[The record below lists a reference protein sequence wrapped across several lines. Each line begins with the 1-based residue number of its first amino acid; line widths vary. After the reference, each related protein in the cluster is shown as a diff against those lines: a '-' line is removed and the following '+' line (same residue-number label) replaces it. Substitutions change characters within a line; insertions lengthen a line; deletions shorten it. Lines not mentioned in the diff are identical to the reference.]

1 MLDRSGAVLQSPI
14 GRQFADRVLLVGGGV
29 PARTT
34 GLADPP
40 RGNTMTPV
48 QVRMA
53 RAALDLTTD
62 ELSRAAG
69 LSLQDL
75 EQLQK
80 GGHEG
85 AASAKLRMTFE
96 GAGITFLDRDG
107 VRFDE
112 RQGSAGIVPLEEMN
126 SYNDE

>member
-1 MLDRSGAVLQSPI
+1 
-14 GRQFADRVLLVGGGV
+14 
-29 PARTT
+29 
-34 GLADPP
+34 
-40 RGNTMTPV
+40 MTPV

-69 LSLQDL
+69 LSPQDL
-75 EQLQK
+75 EQLEK
-80 GGHEG
+80 GGQQG
-85 AASAKLRMTFE
+85 AASAKLRTTFE
-96 GAGITFLDRDG
+96 GAGVTFLDSDG

-112 RQGSAGIVPLEEMN
+112 KQRVAVTVPLEEMN

>member
-1 MLDRSGAVLQSPI
+1 M
-14 GRQFADRVLLVGGGV
+14 
-29 PARTT
+29 
-34 GLADPP
+34 
-40 RGNTMTPV
+40 GNTMTPV

-53 RAALDLTTD
+53 RAALDLTTE

-75 EQLQK
+75 ERLQK
-80 GGHEG
+80 GGQDG
-85 AASAKLRMTFE
+85 AASAKLRTTFE

-112 RQGSAGIVPLEEMN
+112 RQGTAGIVPLEEMN